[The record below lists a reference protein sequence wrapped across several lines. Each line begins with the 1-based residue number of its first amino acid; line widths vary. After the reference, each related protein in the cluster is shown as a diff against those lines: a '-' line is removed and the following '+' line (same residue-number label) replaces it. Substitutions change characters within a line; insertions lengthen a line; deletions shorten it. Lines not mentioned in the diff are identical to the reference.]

1 MAKAQT
7 VGQPAPLS
15 DLRQEAVDHLNAI
28 GVELTEADKD
38 LEALEKI
45 GLDVSRL
52 REKVE
57 WGKNA
62 RKIILERFGKNGD

>member
-7 VGQPAPLS
+7 VSQPAPLS

-28 GVELTEADKD
+28 GVELTEAEKD

-45 GLDVSRL
+45 GHDVSRL
-52 REKVE
+52 RERVE